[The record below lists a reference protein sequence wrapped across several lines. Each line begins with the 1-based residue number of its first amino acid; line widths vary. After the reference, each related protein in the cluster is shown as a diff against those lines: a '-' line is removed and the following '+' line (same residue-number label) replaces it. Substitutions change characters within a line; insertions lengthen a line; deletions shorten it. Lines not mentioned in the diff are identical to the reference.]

1 MSRSAPVRREEA
13 DASAD
18 RARRTLGDD
27 VLRIDFAETRTLAG
41 PSVPGASSASG
52 VIRGPEGRAVLRRA
66 WNPQLR
72 FGGADRP
79 PRSEGGTVSQESRP
93 GLPPGHRRRAL
104 VGLDAPIAKAEQG
117 RAERLRTVERLVA

>member
-27 VLRIDFAETRTLAG
+27 VPRIDIAETHTLAG
-41 PSVPGASSASG
+41 PSVPGASSASS
-52 VIRGPEGRAVLRRA
+52 VIRGPEGRAGPAAGVEPAAPLRRC
-66 WNPQLR
+66 
-72 FGGADRP
+72 RP
-79 PRSEGGTVSQESRP
+79 TTTVGGGTVSQESRP
-93 GLPPGHRRRAL
+93 GLPRGHRRRAL

-117 RAERLRTVERLVA
+117 